1 MDVGNSL
8 PGNPLL
14 RIPWIAQMKR
24 MKGDLPLQ
32 LDQIQSWTVVR
43 LNCSQKDVTE
53 IYDWTILDL
62 HWWLVLLEA
71 MCRKNDPKI
80 LVRLTFKRNTS
91 STTKHLPN
99 PPFES
104 LASIDEGKPKKTR
117 RIEPS
122 TSPKVVVTEV
132 EKVDRGPS
140 VACFEWWDDDV
151 CQDLGGTAGEILH
164 LPLNLTNDLW
174 KGTISKTSSL
184 RLMVQ
189 KSQGQPPVG
198 MVLKTRRK

>member
-140 VACFEWWDDDV
+140 VACFWMMRWW
-151 CQDLGGTAGEILH
+151 CLSRLGGNGRRDTAPPLKFNEWPLKRDHLKNIITTVDGSEI
-164 LPLNLTNDLW
+164 PRPTTGWDGAKNP
-174 KGTISKTSSL
+174 S
-184 RLMVQ
+184 
-189 KSQGQPPVG
+189 
-198 MVLKTRRK
+198 